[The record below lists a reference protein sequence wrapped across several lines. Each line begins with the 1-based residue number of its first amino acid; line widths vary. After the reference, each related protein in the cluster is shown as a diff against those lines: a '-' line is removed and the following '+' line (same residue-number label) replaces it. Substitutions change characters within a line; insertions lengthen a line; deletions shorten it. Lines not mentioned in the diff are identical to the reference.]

1 MSMSE
6 NVREIVLD
14 TLVTLDTENKKS
26 HLLIRDILDK
36 YDYLD
41 ARDKAFFKRVT
52 EGTIYKKITIDF
64 CIDSYSKKPV
74 DKLKPIIRS
83 LLRMSVYQI
92 LFMEKVPDNA
102 VCDEAVKLCR
112 KRSFEEFTP
121 FVNAILRNICKDKEK
136 LPDLSR
142 CSSKINELSVKYS
155 CPEWLVR
162 MFTKEQENP
171 EALLASF
178 DTVKATCVKIT
189 DPGKK
194 EKLFMEWENANI
206 HFKKSEYIED
216 AYLLYD
222 FEGIETVP
230 GFLEGCLIVQDE
242 SSMLAAKATGVKRG
256 DKYTVIDVC
265 AAPGGKT
272 SYVASAMAPFGRVLS
287 FDVSEN
293 KVDLIKENLERLKLE
308 NAEASVKDATVYSH
322 ELYEKADILIADVPC
337 SGLGVM
343 SRKSDIKYN
352 ISNEAMQEICSLQKQ
367 ILLNVSKYVKP
378 GGVLVYSTCTIHK
391 AENEKMVK
399 FITENL
405 PFEGDSL
412 KPYVPEMFK
421 IERNCDYAV
430 QLLPNVDG
438 TDGFFVARFVKKG

>member
-6 NVREIVLD
+6 NVREIILD

-52 EGTIYKKITIDF
+52 EGTIYKRITIDF

-74 DKLKPIIRS
+74 DKLKPIIRN
-83 LLRMSVYQI
+83 LLRMSIYQI

-136 LPDLSR
+136 LPDLSK
-142 CSSKINELSVKYS
+142 CTSKVNELSVKYS
-155 CPEWLVR
+155 CPEWIVR
-162 MFTKEQENP
+162 MFMKEQKDP
-171 EALLASF
+171 EDLLAAF
-178 DTVKATCVKIT
+178 DTVKPTCVKIINQSE
-189 DPGKK
+189 K
-194 EKLFMEWENANI
+194 ERLFMEWENKNI

-230 GFLEGCLIVQDE
+230 GFPEGFLIVQDE
-242 SSMLAAKATGVKRG
+242 SSMLAAKATGVKAG
-256 DKYTVIDVC
+256 DRYTVIDVC

-272 SYVASAMAPFGRVLS
+272 SYVAANMYPSGRVLS
-287 FDVSEN
+287 FDVSDTKVNLIREN
-293 KVDLIKENLERLKLE
+293 VERLGLL
-308 NAEASVKDATVYSH
+308 NVEASVGDATKYNP
-322 ELYEKADILIADVPC
+322 ELFEKADILIADVPC

-352 ISNEAMQEICSLQKQ
+352 ISNEAMQEICVLQKQ
-367 ILLNVSKYVKP
+367 ILMNVSQYVKP
-378 GGVLVYSTCTIHK
+378 GGVLIYSTCTIHK
-391 AENEKMVK
+391 AENEKMVR

-421 IERNCDYAV
+421 IERDCDFAV
-430 QLLPNVDG
+430 QLLPNRDG
-438 TDGFFVARFVKKG
+438 TDGFFVARFIKKG